1 MKQTQYDRPG
11 ELTTGPEIDSALG
24 GTVQEKL
31 RIARQASKRVS
42 CEAIKEFVDSHLY
55 SADLCPLKAA
65 QSLRISQR
73 YLHKIFAESGSTF
86 CQYVHRRRLELSR
99 EKLADPNAAHRP
111 ICDIALELGFYDH
124 AHFTRAFRK
133 AYGLTPKAFRKAGV

>member
-1 MKQTQYDRPG
+1 MATG
-11 ELTTGPEIDSALG
+11 LEVNIALT
-24 GTVQEKL
+24 GTVQKTL
-31 RIARQASKRVS
+31 CVAKQSSKRVS
-42 CEAIKEFVDSHLY
+42 CEAIKDYVDSHLY
-55 SADLCPLKAA
+55 SADLSPLKAA

-99 EKLADPNAAHRP
+99 EKLADPDAAHRP

-133 AYGLTPKAFRKAGV
+133 AYGLTPKAFRKAGA